1 MFSDNEALI
10 NKNSL
15 NFPSGKIHINSVF
28 RHFTSTFVLSD
39 VQNYTWI
46 DKNYVICFVLFCY
59 GFWGFFGNF
68 FLFYM
73 MVDRRHVTSGWLK
86 WRHLQINSVF
96 SHFATCS
103 TFALSVQNLAAG
115 APWSSIRFFF
125 QTGSYRHPANILW
138 NLNHLSV
145 GK

>member
-46 DKNYVICFVLFCY
+46 DKI
-59 GFWGFFGNF
+59 
-68 FLFYM
+68 M
-73 MVDRRHVTSGWLK
+73 
-86 WRHLQINSVF
+86 
-96 SHFATCS
+96 
-103 TFALSVQNLAAG
+103 
-115 APWSSIRFFF
+115 
-125 QTGSYRHPANILW
+125 
-138 NLNHLSV
+138 
-145 GK
+145 